1 MGNLAFWG
9 IALPLCTAATL
20 LEWEYCATDSAATMI
35 LTTAALQSAISP
47 LAEKLG
53 IRIVPVEQA
62 ARATLR
68 PTSDSQS

>member
-35 LTTAALQSAISP
+35 LDNGRTA
-47 LAEKLG
+47 
-53 IRIVPVEQA
+53 IRHQPA
-62 ARATLR
+62 G
-68 PTSDSQS
+68 